1 MTPRLLVALALG
13 AAFASSPSAAQTP
26 TRWSFSLPAS
36 AVTSAGVYS
45 GSGKLLRTLWRAE
58 TLAAGRHAGVWNGL
72 DDLGHAATESSL
84 EIRLIHHQIR
94 YVWEGVYGNSS
105 VDIGGPTV
113 HKAYLPPTSLL
124 LDGERVIYATGYN
137 EAQSGLH
144 AFALATPQYALPKPL
159 PASSIEPFVSYSMI
173 AADATRLYWANTG
186 GMSRSTFVGVLDL
199 KTAQPAQFTAGVAV
213 CLTRRP
219 NGQCYEPQD
228 YKSVISLETDEAL
241 APTGLAV
248 QRNGRVLAVSH
259 SGAGQVRLFDKI
271 SGVLLNRIQL
281 PLAAKTINQLA
292 MSPGGDLWVISGR
305 KLLRYTRLDDTPTLA
320 ASIDTLVQPVAVAT
334 HPSRDDEV
342 WVADGGTSQQLKR
355 LDRSGRTLSTIGRE
369 GGHRQDPTV
378 GLDRLCFQARE
389 GREQTALLPLADNT
403 IWVVDHCNN
412 RTLRFR
418 TDAGNE
424 VRSDAQIAYLPG
436 VYASTVDHANP
447 RRVFANFLEL
457 DTEPG
462 VPAHPGPTWK
472 LVRNWLIGLPPALVD
487 KRAFNGLLGGLQTV
501 ETLSNGRT
509 YGVLTAHDRLV
520 MVELPAAGPLRVVK
534 MFGQPLPGATP
545 VSLYENGDIGYALS
559 GPSTQSVMR
568 LPLTGFDAVGDPVW
582 ATEPVVLASVPKLAG
597 SPHYRGA
604 WAGFAPRFPVTG
616 TGKVVFFDQSVIGNE
631 GFHLGAA
638 AMGGTD
644 WLWQASPSGP
654 LDGKGSFQTQA
665 IDRSTHYGGNSV
677 MTHGRHIVYGYHG
690 EFHKDLQTGRVGQAN
705 QFMHFDES
713 GLFIGQF
720 GQPSTRP
727 YPPTQPGL
735 SGNAFSPTLVRIG
748 ERLYLYH
755 NDESSHGGVHR
766 WRIDGWNQLQE
777 LRGTG
782 AAGGTIELR

>member
-1 MTPRLLVALALG
+1 MTWRSLVAMAGLLA
-13 AAFASSPSAAQTP
+13 ASLAAAQTP
-26 TRWSFSLPAS
+26 TRWSFSLPTS

-45 GSGKLLRTLWRAE
+45 HQDKLLRTLWRAE
-58 TLAAGRHAGVWNGL
+58 SLAAGPHNGAWNGL
-72 DDLGHAATESSL
+72 DDLGRPATEAGY
-84 EIRLIHHQIR
+84 EFRVIHHQIR

-105 VDIGGPTV
+105 ADIGGPTV
-113 HKAYLPPTSLL
+113 HKAYLPPTSLV

-137 EAQSGLH
+137 EAQSALH
-144 AFALATPQYALPKPL
+144 AFAVATPHYALPKPL

-186 GMSRSTFVGVLDL
+186 GMSRSSFVGVLEL
-199 KTAQPAQFTAGVAV
+199 QTARAAQFSAGVAV
-213 CLTRRP
+213 CLARRP

-241 APTGLAV
+241 VPTGLAV

-259 SGAGQVRLFDKI
+259 AGVGQVRLFDKT

-281 PLAAKTINQLA
+281 PLAAKVLNQIA
-292 MSPGGDLWVISGR
+292 ITPGGDLWVISGR

-320 ASIDTLVQPVAVAT
+320 ASIDTLVQPVAVAA
-334 HPSRDDEV
+334 HPTRDDEV
-342 WVADGGTSQQLKR
+342 WVADGGTSQQIKR
-355 LDRSGRTLSTIGRE
+355 LNRSGRTLGAIGRA
-369 GGHRQDPTV
+369 GGHRQDPAV
-378 GLDRLCFQARE
+378 GFDRLCFQGRE
-389 GREQTALLPLADNT
+389 GREQTALLPMANNT

-418 TDAGNE
+418 TDAGDD
-424 VRSDAQIAYLPG
+424 VHSDAQVAYLPG

-457 DTEPG
+457 DTEPD
-462 VPAHPGPTWK
+462 VPAHPGPRWK
-472 LVRNWLIGLPPALVD
+472 LVRNWLVGLPAALVD
-487 KRAFNGLLGGLQTV
+487 RRAFNGLLGGLQTV
-501 ETLSNGRT
+501 ETLSNNRT
-509 YGVLTAHDRLV
+509 YGMLTAHDRQV

-545 VSLYENGDIGYALS
+545 VSMYENGNLGYALS

-568 LPLTGFDAVGDPVW
+568 LPLTGFDSTGDPVW
-582 ATEPVVLASVPKLAG
+582 ATEPLVLARVPKQAG

-604 WAGFAPRFPVTG
+604 FAGFAPRFPVTG
-616 TGKVVFFDQSVIGNE
+616 SGKVVFFDQSVIGNE

-654 LDGKGSFQTQA
+654 LDGKGSFQTKA
-665 IDRSTHYGGNSV
+665 IDGSTHYGGNAV
-677 MTHGRHIVYGYHG
+677 LTHGRHIIYGYHG
-690 EFHKDLQTGRVGQAN
+690 EFHKDLQTLRVGQAN

-727 YPPTQPGL
+727 YPATQPGL

-766 WRIDGWNQLQE
+766 WRIEGWNQLQE
-777 LRGTG
+777 LRGAGKTG
-782 AAGGTIELR
+782 STIVLR